1 MAGRERRS
9 KSESKGIIHRLVLGR
24 VVQLQLVPLQE
35 VAPEAQQHHKVC
47 NIFPILFPVAS
58 SMNFK
63 RSSVVLGI
71 PTMGETTLLQ
81 CPRSKRTAR
90 SASHFSLCY
99 ILMQHCSPILDI
111 AVPAEAGP
119 TRAKSPAVRP
129 IQPHEIVAALPTTGE
144 GISAG
149 VLMKMFSKR
158 VGEQPNQTTR
168 TEFIQLVKEN
178 TKYGPDKLLRRK
190 DS

>member
-1 MAGRERRS
+1 M
-9 KSESKGIIHRLVLGR
+9 
-24 VVQLQLVPLQE
+24 
-35 VAPEAQQHHKVC
+35 
-47 NIFPILFPVAS
+47 
-58 SMNFK
+58 
-63 RSSVVLGI
+63 
-71 PTMGETTLLQ
+71 
-81 CPRSKRTAR
+81 
-90 SASHFSLCY
+90 
-99 ILMQHCSPILDI
+99 
-111 AVPAEAGP
+111 PAEAGP
-119 TRAKSPAVRP
+119 TRAKSPAVGP

-168 TEFIQLVKEN
+168 TGFIQLVKEN